1 MMFKKGFTLIE
12 LLVVIAIIAILA
24 AILFPVFAQARD
36 KARQSSCLS
45 NVKQIATAIIL
56 YTDDY
61 DEQYPAS
68 ADQDAGALI
77 PAGWGNMLV
86 TNAHAVQEQLHPY
99 VKNYSLYVC
108 PSASRLTQGDRNT
121 YCNGHAGKSYL
132 WNGGIFDA
140 SHGTQAMAALA
151 NPASIALAVETS
163 AEDVWNR
170 MCPYYHPNGH
180 WWCHY
185 GYISGMHASKT
196 VVNVPYADG
205 HAKGVKITQLETKD
219 FGFYLSDGTSRQWYQ
234 NGDVTKCTMSDCQF
248 KG

>member
-1 MMFKKGFTLIE
+1 MFKKGFTLIE

-36 KARQSSCLS
+36 KARQASCLS
-45 NVKQIATAIIL
+45 NVKQIATAMQL
-56 YTDDY
+56 YPDDY
-61 DEQYPAS
+61 DENFPCS
-68 ADQDAGALI
+68 SDPDAGALI
-77 PAGWGNMLV
+77 PAGWGTMWD
-86 TNAHAVQEQLHPY
+86 TNERAVHMQLFPY
-99 VKNYSLYVC
+99 IKNHKLFVC
-108 PSASRLTQGDRNT
+108 PSAAKLSQGDRNT
-121 YCNGHAGKSYL
+121 YTAGHEGKSYL
-132 WNGGIFDA
+132 WNGGIYDA

-151 NPASIALAVETS
+151 NPSSIALAVETS

-196 VVNVPYADG
+196 VVNIPYADG
-205 HAKGVKITQLETKD
+205 HAKGVKMSMLETKD
-219 FGFYLSDGTSRQWYQ
+219 FGFYVKADGSSRQWYQ
-234 NGDVTKCTMSDCQF
+234 NGDVTKCTMSDCDF